1 MQTTCRPHADH
12 MQCDIR
18 ITHTIVCFL
27 QCVTVVVEA
36 PIRIAPQLGVSARVV
51 SMPAVETAL
60 TAVLAPMGSPQKA
73 AVVGLSVVVCGLC
86 TEILCVLCSL
96 QL

>member
-1 MQTTCRPHADH
+1 M
-12 MQCDIR
+12 
-18 ITHTIVCFL
+18 
-27 QCVTVVVEA
+27 
-36 PIRIAPQLGVSARVV
+36 V